1 MRGARF
7 VLLVVALWFA
17 WAMNNIDTRWSW
29 SLFLELSIPPAAIL
43 GAHYLYRRG
52 EAFDERKELDR
63 IWREIAKRSRAL
75 RPR

>member
-1 MRGARF
+1 MRVRTF
-7 VLLVVALWFA
+7 LLVVSLWFA

-29 SLFLELSIPPAAIL
+29 ILFLELSIPPAALL

-52 EAFDERKELDR
+52 EGFDERKELDR